1 MKPIIIATILATL
14 SGSVFAA
21 EEKVISIEGKE
32 VTYVSQSAQG
42 EHGMVKLTPGVVFVG
57 EKTVKDEHGV
67 CSKETSRLISMET
80 VKSMGMEIQVPTIE
94 IRRLQIV
101 CPS

>member
-57 EKTVKDEHGV
+57 EKR
-67 CSKETSRLISMET
+67 SKTN
-80 VKSMGMEIQVPTIE
+80 MGFVRKKP
-94 IRRLQIV
+94 LV
-101 CPS
+101 